1 MLQKLIRRPGRKIIL
16 PEININYAILDSNSS
31 EKVKEDLLNHREKFL
46 IKTTSTFL
54 TLNLCKMKP
63 MYVVNLAQL

>member
-31 EKVKEDLLNHREKFL
+31 KKVKEDLLNH
-46 IKTTSTFL
+46 
-54 TLNLCKMKP
+54 
-63 MYVVNLAQL
+63 